1 MAGLQVRGNG
11 LQIHKCERDAAL
23 CRGEIRRGDMEKY
36 GAAQP
41 SDNRI
46 VIITKHDNKIIQPV
60 MPHQSFMT
68 GGIRQGNGTVI
79 TGVGG
84 IVAPAIRFGQGPA
97 WEFRRW
103 FCYTIS
109 AVKHPA
115 RQKIA
120 DRCGTVAFPFV
131 RRNS

>member
-1 MAGLQVRGNG
+1 MAGPQVRGNS
-11 LQIHKCERDAAL
+11 LQVRKCQRDAAF
-23 CRGEIRRGDMEKY
+23 CRGKIRCSYMEKY

-46 VIITKHDNKIIQPV
+46 VILTKHDNKIIQPV
-60 MPHQSFMT
+60 MPHQFFMA
-68 GGIRQGNGTVI
+68 GRIRQGDGTVI

-103 FCYTIS
+103 FCHTIS
-109 AVKHPA
+109 TVKHLA

-120 DRCGTVAFPFV
+120 NRCGAVAFPFV